1 MAGSTQPPAGLVV
14 VGANHRSS
22 SVELRDRTFVDDAA
36 APGFLAGLAR
46 AGLGQCLVLST
57 CDRVE
62 VQAIHEPAE
71 AVASA
76 VTEAFAAAAGLE
88 AADVGR
94 ELYTHTGTDALRHL
108 FAVAASL
115 DSMVIGEPQVLGQL
129 KAAHKLARAAG
140 TVGAALEQALQA
152 AYAAAKRVRGETDIA
167 EGPVTMAASAVRVA
181 RDIHGD
187 LDRCAAL
194 LLGAGEMGEMVL
206 DKLSDAGLGR
216 MTVAAATRERAAAA
230 GRRLG
235 CQAIGFDGLAAALV
249 EHDIVIAAVGSG
261 GYLVGAELVSSA
273 LEQRRRK
280 PIFMIDAAVP
290 GDIEPA
296 VERLDGV
303 FCYDLDDLEAVAQR
317 GRATRG
323 GAARKAWHILEEE
336 LDAFQRG
343 RAERAA
349 VPTLKGLRRRF
360 EAARAEA
367 LERAP
372 SDAGEATRLL
382 VNRLL
387 HDPSQ
392 ALRDDAADR
401 DTALDGALRRLFRLD
416 EDDE

>member
-1 MAGSTQPPAGLVV
+1 MAGSSQPPAGLVV

-22 SVELRDRTFVDDAA
+22 SVELRDRIFVDDAA
-36 APGFLAGLAR
+36 APGFLAGLAQ
-46 AGLGQCLVLST
+46 AGLSQCLVMST

-62 VQAIHEPAE
+62 VQAIHAPAE
-71 AVASA
+71 TVASA
-76 VTEAFAAAAGLE
+76 VTGAFAAAAGL
-88 AADVGR
+88 AAPDVER
-94 ELYTHTGTDALRHL
+94 EFYTHTGTEAVRHL

-115 DSMVIGEPQVLGQL
+115 DSMVIGEPQVFGQL

-140 TVGAALEQALQA
+140 TMGAELEQALQA

-167 EGPVTMAASAVRVA
+167 EGPVTMAASAARVA

-187 LDRCAAL
+187 LDRCAGL
-194 LLGAGEMGEMVL
+194 LIGASEMGEMVL
-206 DKLSDAGLGR
+206 QKLRDGGLGR
-216 MTVAAATRERAAAA
+216 ATVAAANHERAAAV

-235 CQAIGFDGLAAALV
+235 CHSIGFDELAAALV
-249 EHDIVIAAVGSG
+249 QHDIVVAAVGSG
-261 GYLVGAELVSSA
+261 GYLVSAELASAA

-323 GAARKAWHILEEE
+323 AAARVAWQILEEE
-336 LDAFQRG
+336 LDGFLRG

-349 VPTLKGLRRRF
+349 VPTLMGLRSRF
-360 EAARAEA
+360 ESAREEA
-367 LERAP
+367 LKRAP
-372 SDAGEATRLL
+372 ADAGEATRVLI
-382 VNRLL
+382 NRLL
-387 HDPSQ
+387 HEPSE
-392 ALRDDAADR
+392 ALRDDATTR
-401 DTALDGALRRLFRLD
+401 DAALDAAARRLFRLD
-416 EDDE
+416 EDE